1 MTARAESHHEST
13 WLEAKTQILQA
24 LLSPRLRASAVS
36 FCFFRS
42 VLSVFIRTK
51 PVSAQDGIPVLAFP
65 PFEIAKTIHKHLNA
79 KTIHK
84 HLNANTIHKHLNED

>member
-24 LLSPRLRASAVS
+24 LFLRASALS

-42 VLSVFIRTK
+42 VLSVFIRGENQVLGK
-51 PVSAQDGIPVLAFP
+51 ASNCRNRAVSDKTSDYRRFPSGIPPLKNLVRRAP
-65 PFEIAKTIHKHLNA
+65 
-79 KTIHK
+79 
-84 HLNANTIHKHLNED
+84 